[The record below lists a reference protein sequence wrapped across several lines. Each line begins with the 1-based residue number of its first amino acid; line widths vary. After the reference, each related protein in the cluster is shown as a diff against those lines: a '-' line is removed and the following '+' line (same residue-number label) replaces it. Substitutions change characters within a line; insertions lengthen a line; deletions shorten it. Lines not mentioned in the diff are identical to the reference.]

1 MTFKTIFA
9 PLAFEETAKL
19 VSETALLLAGAFK
32 GYVMAQHVRPRFTG
46 YPPMEFYPASASA
59 TVMAME
65 GHDEAAGR
73 YARAL
78 RAKFEDLCA
87 ASDAHVVPVPE
98 ALKQNGVTASWTE
111 EVGQFPLNY
120 GLSARAADL
129 VVMAK
134 PDAKGVQIGR
144 AHV

>member
-78 RAKFEDLCA
+78 RAKFEGLCA

-98 ALKQNGVTASWTE
+98 ALKQCNRVR
-111 EVGQFPLNY
+111 QFSLRCV
-120 GLSARAADL
+120 LA
-129 VVMAK
+129 
-134 PDAKGVQIGR
+134 
-144 AHV
+144 